1 MTTSIV
7 FYSGNLRTE
16 SQHLQSGET
25 ITTDAPIDNEGT
37 GQAFSPTDL
46 AATSLANCMMT
57 VMGIVANR
65 HNINIEGTRAN
76 VEKFMGVNPRR
87 IVEIKINFDFP
98 SNYDTATK
106 KLLEQ
111 AALNCPVAKSLSES
125 ISQNIYCRQKI
136 GTII

>member
-1 MTTSIV
+1 MTTSVV

-16 SQHLQSGET
+16 SQHLQSGEI

-57 VMGIVANR
+57 VMGIIANR
-65 HNINIEGTRAN
+65 HNIDIEGTRAN

-87 IVEIKINFDFP
+87 IVEIKIDFHFP
-98 SNYDTATK
+98 NNYDTATK

-111 AALNCPVAKSLSES
+111 AALNCPVAKSFSES
-125 ISQNIYCRQKI
+125 ISQNIDFNY
-136 GTII
+136 G

>member
-1 MTTSIV
+1 MTTSVV

-57 VMGIVANR
+57 VMGIVATR
-65 HNINIEGTRAN
+65 HNIDIEGTRAD
-76 VEKFMGVNPRR
+76 VEKFMGVSPRR
-87 IVEIKINFDFP
+87 IVKIKIDFHFP
-98 SNYDTATK
+98 ISYDTVTK
-106 KLLEQ
+106 KLLETS
-111 AALNCPVAKSLSES
+111 ALNCPVAKSLSGS
-125 ISQNIYCRQKI
+125 ISQNIRFNY
-136 GTII
+136 G

>member
-1 MTTSIV
+1 MTTSVV

-65 HNINIEGTRAN
+65 HNIDIEGARAN

-87 IVEIKINFDFP
+87 IVEIKIEFHFP
-98 SNYDTATK
+98 ISYDTAAKT
-106 KLLEQ
+106 LLEK
-111 AALNCPVAKSLSES
+111 AALNCPVARSLSES
-125 ISQNIYCRQKI
+125 ISQNVHFNY
-136 GTII
+136 G